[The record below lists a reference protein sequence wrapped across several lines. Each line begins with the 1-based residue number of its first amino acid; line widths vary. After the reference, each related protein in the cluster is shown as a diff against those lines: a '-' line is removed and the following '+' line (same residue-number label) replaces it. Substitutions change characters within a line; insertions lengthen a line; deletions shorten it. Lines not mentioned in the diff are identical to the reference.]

1 MSPTPTRGSPT
12 PRLMRLALDAAA
24 TGRHVFPLQPRS
36 KRPAIGEWETAAT
49 TDPEQIRDWWHRAP
63 RNVGIACG
71 PSRLLV
77 VDLDIP
83 HTTDPPPEAGLVGN
97 GRDVLAAL
105 TKAAGETFPDHTY
118 TVTTPTGGQH
128 LYFTAP
134 PDQELRC
141 TVGRLGRW
149 IDTRGAGGYV
159 VAAGSVR
166 PEGRYRVHRD
176 MPIAPLPQWITD
188 LLTPHPEPESSDLRL
203 PPERAAAYIAAVIRR
218 ETDMVARAVTGQ
230 RHHALLR
237 AAGALGRLVGGQEL
251 DYAVAEN
258 TLRHAV
264 EGHLGRDGFTT
275 DEADT
280 TIRAGLAW
288 GIQRPRRI
296 TDTHQPPTQG

>member
-1 MSPTPTRGSPT
+1 MSPTSTRGSPT

-24 TGRHVFPLQPRS
+24 AGHCVFPLQPRS

-49 TDPEQIRDWWHRAP
+49 TDPEQIRDWWRRSP

-77 VDLDIP
+77 VDLDTP
-83 HTTDPPPEAGLVGN
+83 HDPDAGDTEAGLRS
-97 GRDVLAAL
+97 GREVLAAL
-105 TKAAGETFPDHTY
+105 AEAAGEAFPGHTY
-118 TVTTPTGGQH
+118 TVATPTGGQH

-134 PDQELRC
+134 PDRQLRS

-166 PEGRYRVHRD
+166 PEGRYLLHHAG
-176 MPIAPLPQWITD
+176 PTAPLPQWITE
-188 LLTPHPEPESSDLRL
+188 LLTPDPVPESSDLRL
-203 PPERAAAYIAAVIRR
+203 PPARAAAYVAAVVRA
-218 ETDMVARAVTGQ
+218 ETDNVTQSVTGQ
-230 RHHALLR
+230 RHHALLK
-237 AAGALGRLVGGQEL
+237 AAGALGRLVGGHEL
-251 DYAVAEN
+251 DYAAAEN
-258 TLRHAV
+258 ILRQAA

-288 GIQRPRRI
+288 GIQRPRHI
-296 TDTHQPPTQG
+296 TYSHHRPDQG